1 MNMKQI
7 GYGHKF
13 NKQGYRKPS

>member
-1 MNMKQI
+1 MDMKQI

>member
-1 MNMKQI
+1 MKQI

>member
-1 MNMKQI
+1 MKMKQI